1 MEQQNIQMT
10 VEMNVLKEKY
20 DKHGYKVLQL
30 DSKDQE
36 HGMNIEILKNR
47 TLEHVSLFFIL
58 LISYKSDNK
67 NVSMTFKT
75 VLFLPTRLY

>member
-1 MEQQNIQMT
+1 MT

-20 DKHGYKVLQL
+20 DKNGYKVLQL

-47 TLEHVSLFFIL
+47 TLEHVSLFIFNI
-58 LISYKSDNK
+58 
-67 NVSMTFKT
+67 
-75 VLFLPTRLY
+75 

>member
-1 MEQQNIQMT
+1 MEQQNILMT

-47 TLEHVSLFFIL
+47 TLEHVSLF
-58 LISYKSDNK
+58 Y
-67 NVSMTFKT
+67 
-75 VLFLPTRLY
+75 